1 MTELSEV
8 FEDLEVFKDKEEDK
22 TMKNLK
28 DANGMKCG
36 VFTIVIDEE
45 KNAFVVTAHLTSKDR
60 VVYYNDLSHVDEIL
74 SDVKGFGFD
83 IQLEKEE
90 KPFRVVLDKDYNF
103 VMSSKEINPLVS
115 ILFKVKKVDY
125 EDLID
130 YFEKEK
136 GYHVIT
142 INFEEE
148 QSNETDK

>member
-8 FEDLEVFKDKEEDK
+8 FEDLEEGK

-36 VFTIVIDEE
+36 VFTIVIDEG

-60 VVYYNDLSHVDEIL
+60 VVYYNDLECVDEIL
-74 SDVKGFGFD
+74 SDIKGFGFD

-103 VMSSKEINPLVS
+103 VMSSKEINPLIS
-115 ILFKVKKVDY
+115 SMFKIKKEFY

-130 YFEKEK
+130 YFDKEK

-142 INFEEE
+142 INFEEH
-148 QSNETDK
+148 NETDK